1 MARAIVG
8 FFALLI
14 ALLVFSS
21 AYIVPEWEQVV
32 ITRFGEPIGEPITSP
47 GLKFRVPLM
56 DKVRRFEKRFLEW
69 DGKVTTIPTRENFIV
84 VDTYARWRITDPLV
98 FLQRFQVESRAQARL
113 SNILD
118 SETRDAVARHDLV
131 ELIRTSN
138 REPVPEESL
147 EDAVVEDDAALE
159 EEAAEPAS
167 AEPALNAEETSV
179 FKTIQVGRRAIRE
192 EILANAQES
201 VKDFGIEIL
210 DVQFKRIN
218 YVEEVRQSVFERM
231 IAERR
236 RIADRFRS
244 LGEGEAAK
252 IRGDKERELK
262 RIQSDAYRQAQE
274 IRGRADAEAAEIYAE
289 AYDRSGD
296 TRAFYEFLKTMESY
310 SETFDGETSVVL
322 STGGDFYKFL
332 VDDTGR

>member
-1 MARAIVG
+1 MIRALMG
-8 FFALLI
+8 FI
-14 ALLVFSS
+14 ALLVAVVVFSA

-47 GLKFRVPLM
+47 GLKFKVPLM

-118 SETRDAVARHDLV
+118 SETRDAVARHELV

-147 EDAVVEDDAALE
+147 EDQDSEESIQSRNEESLQI
-159 EEAAEPAS
+159 EEA
-167 AEPALNAEETSV
+167 NV
-179 FKTIQVGRRAIRE
+179 FEAIEVGRRAIRE

-218 YVEEVRQSVFERM
+218 YVEEVRQSVYERM

-244 LGEGEAAK
+244 LGEGEAAE

-274 IRGRADAEAAEIYAE
+274 IRGRADAEAAEIYAR
-289 AYDRSGD
+289 AYDRSTD

-310 SETFDGETSVVL
+310 GETFDQETSMVL

-332 VDDTGR
+332 VDDRP

>member
-1 MARAIVG
+1 MIRTLAGFVAVLIV
-8 FFALLI
+8 
-14 ALLVFSS
+14 LVIVTA
-21 AYIVPEWEQVV
+21 AYVVPEWEQVV
-32 ITRFGEPIGEPITSP
+32 ITRFGSPIGEPITTP
-47 GLKFRVPLM
+47 GLKFKVPFI

-138 REPVPEESL
+138 REPEQEESL
-147 EDAVVEDDAALE
+147 QEDA
-159 EEAAEPAS
+159 AEGEGLVPS
-167 AEPALNAEETSV
+167 AQDETVSV
-179 FKTIQVGRRAIRE
+179 FEAIEVGRRTIRE
-192 EILANAQES
+192 EILANAQKS
-201 VKDFGIEIL
+201 VTDFGIEIL

-218 YVEEVRQSVFERM
+218 YVEDVRQSVFERM

-244 LGEGEAAK
+244 LGEGEAAE
-252 IRGDKERELK
+252 ISGDKERELK
-262 RIQSDAYRQAQE
+262 RIQSDAYRRVQE
-274 IRGRADAEAAEIYAE
+274 IRGRADAEATEIYAD
-289 AYDRSGD
+289 AYNRNAD
-296 TRAFYEFLKTMESY
+296 TRTFYEFLKTMESY
-310 SETFDGETSVVL
+310 GETFDQDTWVVL
-322 STGGDFYKFL
+322 STGGDFYRYL
-332 VDDTGR
+332 TADDGR